1 MGSAM
6 QATERTMNTIRSMS
20 PFSALF
26 RGPMFLAA
34 AAVLALRFD
43 DPKHPHGEIPLPLP
57 GASADANDPHAEMR
71 RLFGKIEREL
81 RDIDRLLA
89 DASAGGADGATAEAR
104 QKATAAVQGLK
115 ELLATS
121 EEHGKSVVAG
131 IDRILELAQHEPCSS
146 SSCESAGGMCK
157 NPGSSGSSGK
167 DSKQKGNG
175 KSEPGDSDST
185 PGKSPLDRQGE
196 NSTQREATP
205 QAPDSSQAQNGRDQ
219 QKDGQPKPSGT
230 PKGNEASKTA
240 AKNNPANPPGA
251 SPTDAPHAGASAV
264 DKWGDLP
271 VHVRDVFRAQGGGD
285 MPAQYRDWID
295 AYYRRMAKR
304 SGS

>member
-1 MGSAM
+1 MESAIH
-6 QATERTMNTIRSMS
+6 ATERTMNTFWSMS
-20 PFSALF
+20 AL
-26 RGPMFLAA
+26 PTLLAA
-34 AAVLALRFD
+34 ATVLPLRFD

-89 DASAGGADGATAEAR
+89 DASAGGSDGASAEAKK
-104 QKATAAVQGLK
+104 KASDAVQGLK

-121 EEHGKSVVAG
+121 EERGKSVVAG

-157 NPGSSGSSGK
+157 NPGSSGSSNK

-175 KSEPGDSDST
+175 RSEPGDADST

-205 QAPDSSQAQNGRDQ
+205 QAPDASQAQNGREP
-219 QKDGQPKPSGT
+219 KPAQPKESGT
-230 PKGNEASKTA
+230 PKGNDAAKTA

>member
-6 QATERTMNTIRSMS
+6 PATERTMNTFWSMPS
-20 PFSALF
+20 V
-26 RGPMFLAA
+26 PMLLAA
-34 AAVLALRFD
+34 AAILPLRVD
-43 DPKHPHGEIPLPLP
+43 DPKHPHGEIPVPLP
-57 GASADANDPHAEMR
+57 GITGDANDPHAEMR
-71 RLFGKIEREL
+71 RLFGKIERDL

-89 DASAGGADGATAEAR
+89 DASAGGADGATAAAKT
-104 QKATAAVQGLK
+104 KATAAVQGLK
-115 ELLATS
+115 DLLATS
-121 EEHGKSVVAG
+121 EERGKSVVAG

-157 NPGSSGSSGK
+157 NSGSSGSSSK
-167 DSKQKGNG
+167 DAKKGNG

-205 QAPDSSQAQNGRDQ
+205 QAPDSAQAQKDREQ
-219 QKDGQPKPSGT
+219 QNQGQPKPSGN

>member
-1 MGSAM
+1 MESPM
-6 QATERTMNTIRSMS
+6 RATERTMKAFWSMTS
-20 PFSALF
+20 VPALF
-26 RGPMFLAA
+26 
-34 AAVLALRFD
+34 AAVAILPLRFD

-71 RLFGKIEREL
+71 KLFGKIERDL

-89 DASAGGADGATAEAR
+89 DASAGGADGASAEAKKR
-104 QKATAAVQGLK
+104 AAVAVQGLK

-121 EEHGKSVVAG
+121 EERGKSVVAG
-131 IDRILELAQHEPCSS
+131 IDRILELAQHEPCST
-146 SSCESAGGMCK
+146 SSCQSAGGMCK
-157 NPGSSGSSGK
+157 NPGGSGSPKEGK
-167 DSKQKGNG
+167 KGDAR
-175 KSEPGDSDST
+175 SEPGDSDPT
-185 PGKSPLDRQGE
+185 AGKSPLDRQGD

-205 QAPDSSQAQNGRDQ
+205 QAPDKSPGENARDPQKQGQ
-219 QKDGQPKPSGT
+219 QKQSAKPD
-230 PKGNEASKTA
+230 GNEAAKTA

-251 SPTDAPHAGASAV
+251 SATDTPHPGASAV

-304 SGS
+304 GGS